1 MRIVPACV
9 LCAFLAALANSPSR
23 AGMLDS
29 RRNEW
34 AFSVNYTNQ
43 TSTATSTDV
52 NFSWGHLLGEG
63 YAEAGLSGTYQRLDD
78 KTAGGS
84 DIEASIGGPF
94 MAWNWTP
101 HSDTASGFLQAGI
114 GAVGGDLHRS
124 FNYSLDAA
132 LGVKCFVGN
141 SAAVTLQ
148 FFYQRLG
155 DTSVSGEKKEDL
167 DGVAIGIAL
176 FSGRR

>member
-1 MRIVPACV
+1 
-9 LCAFLAALANSPSR
+9 
-23 AGMLDS
+23 MLDS
-29 RRNEW
+29 HSSEW
-34 AFSVNYTNQ
+34 AFDLNYTNQ

-52 NFSWGHLLGEG
+52 NFSWGHLIGQG
-63 YAEAGLSGTYQRLDD
+63 HAEAGLSGTYQRLDD

-84 DIEASIGGPF
+84 DVEASIAGPF

-114 GAVGGDLHRS
+114 GVVGGDLHRS

-155 DTSVSGEKKEDL
+155 DTSVSGGQKEDL

>member
-1 MRIVPACV
+1 MRVVPVCLMWAV
-9 LCAFLAALANSPSR
+9 VALSAVPSAE
-23 AGMLDS
+23 AGMLDGHS
-29 RRNEW
+29 EEW
-34 AFSVNYTNQ
+34 AFDINYTNQ

-52 NFSWGHLLGEG
+52 NFSWGHLMAMG
-63 YAEAGLSGTYQRLDD
+63 YVEAGLIGTYQRLDD
-78 KTAGGS
+78 KTAGGGTT
-84 DIEASIGGPF
+84 EASIGGPF
-94 MAWNWTP
+94 LAWNWTP

-132 LGVKCFVGN
+132 LGAKCFVGN

-155 DTSVSGEKKEDL
+155 DTSVNGSKKEDL